1 MLTRFF
7 YFLKKE
13 RKENVKTLLDCQLH
27 TSANMTVV
35 LRCCVTHGSGI
46 MLQTAPLDGGVTTA
60 LNRGLFIFRGKIWAE
75 LHQQVYRLTEV

>member
-1 MLTRFF
+1 M
-7 YFLKKE
+7 
-13 RKENVKTLLDCQLH
+13 
-27 TSANMTVV
+27 
-35 LRCCVTHGSGI
+35 THGSGI